1 MATSLF
7 QRRLDWLC
15 LALICTY
22 LLLFQGNR
30 LMSDRLGFSPQFE
43 LYLIFFFLIATAAG
57 LTFRAGPIVFWP
69 LAGAFIG
76 TQLIIYRL
84 DAWQNILLFTI
95 VGVLFGFGMQ
105 TLLQKTE

>member
-1 MATSLF
+1 M
-7 QRRLDWLC
+7 
-15 LALICTY
+15 
-22 LLLFQGNR
+22 
-30 LMSDRLGFSPQFE
+30 
-43 LYLIFFFLIATAAG
+43 IFFFLIATAAG